1 MREELQKMIGDRKYP
16 SSKRRSFLRRLSYVL
31 LSVAIALSIGL
42 FRQPYPTAAAENSP
56 TISQTSPEQLLQQ
69 GQDQYA
75 IGQFTAAIQFW
86 QQAAEAFAAQGNAL
100 QQAKAF
106 SQIAIAFHQLADW
119 SQANAYLAGS
129 LELLEGRTDLP
140 AERLSVL
147 GQVYSTLGSVFL
159 TRSQPREALNA
170 FEQAASYYQQTGD
183 SQGQLQAQINQAQ
196 ALQALGFYRRA
207 LTALN
212 ELQPRLM
219 AQSDEGLKSQGLRNL
234 GNLLR
239 ITGDF
244 RQSEVTLQEGLAIAP
259 DNTQE
264 IAATLYS
271 LGQTAQA
278 LGNPDD
284 ALAYYRQTVAAA
296 PTQTLQLQAQIA
308 QFSLLQ
314 EADRTAASALLA
326 EIQPQLAALPVSRF
340 SVYAQLNLAHQ
351 LIETR
356 AAAAS
361 PQIAQGLAI
370 AIQQA
375 KALSDPRAESFALGY
390 LGELYIQRQQIE
402 DAQTVLQQALTLA
415 EQIEADDIAYQW
427 QWQLGQLARQQGDE
441 ESAIAVYT
449 SAVNTLQRLRLDLV
463 TINPDLQFDFR
474 EQVEPVYREL
484 VNLLLTSA
492 QKSAR
497 LSDADSQDKLVKAR
511 DVIESLQLAELENFF
526 REPCLAVQ
534 QQIDQV
540 VDNANAP
547 TAVMYPI
554 ILPDRIDVILKLPN
568 QPLRSYSTPIA
579 QAELE
584 AKAEALRRQVLLPY
598 GLRDVQTL
606 AAEMYDWLLRPVEVE
621 FADAQVETL
630 VFVLDGVLR
639 NIPMAVL
646 YDGQQYLV
654 EKYNLALAPG
664 LKLVDPKPLT
674 GQRLAAI
681 AAGLSEARHGFSSLD
696 YVRAEVEQIQAA
708 VDSRVLLNDA
718 FTQETLETAIN
729 QTPFPVVHLATHG
742 QFSSNLEETFVLA
755 WDTPISISTL
765 SRLLRNSEQNRQ
777 DAIELLVLSACETAA
792 GDSRAALGLAGVA
805 ARAGARSILAS
816 LWNLD
821 DETSAVLMDQFYRSL
836 SQSST
841 TKATAL
847 RQAQLS
853 LLRNPGYEHPR
864 YWAPYVL
871 VGNWL

>member
-1 MREELQKMIGDRKYP
+1 MIGDRKYP

-219 AQSDEGLKSQGLRNL
+219 AQSDAGLKSQGLRNL

-284 ALAYYRQTVAAA
+284 ALAYYRQTVAAT

-375 KALSDPRAESFALGY
+375 KALNDPRAESFALGY
-390 LGELYIQRQQIE
+390 LGELYIQWQQIE

-606 AAEMYDWLLRPVEVE
+606 AAEMYDWLLRPVEAE